1 MEAGLW
7 RSVAAKGKRERDG
20 SGQTGGQEEPEA
32 QAAERAVRKTEGRG
46 ELEDGGGETGM
57 TSAEDTSSFTM
68 QEARGVQMCVG
79 PNLKGPLTA
88 SDPWEAV
95 SQSRVGTGSCEVQMN

>member
-1 MEAGLW
+1 
-7 RSVAAKGKRERDG
+7 
-20 SGQTGGQEEPEA
+20 
-32 QAAERAVRKTEGRG
+32 
-46 ELEDGGGETGM
+46 M

-68 QEARGVQMCVG
+68 QEARGVQMCVD